1 MDNNNQLTRFG
12 IITVRK
18 VISGYQVSKTQQFG
32 LVTLRI
38 IYSTHQQHIKGKNL
52 LEDFKNSFIL
62 QKASS
67 LTNPPNCS
75 FRHYKKSYFLS
86 LCIVESCL
94 FVAWYCQTFK
104 KCFLLHL
111 IVDGIPF
118 VLCLSRPLQALEY
131 KLISESKLPTWR
143 LLIQRPSGKDGCQ
156 RKMGHSLSLW
166 GPPTPFPPF

>member
-12 IITVRK
+12 IITIRK
-18 VISGYQVSKTQQFG
+18 VILGHQVSKTQQFG

-104 KCFLLHL
+104 KCFLLH
-111 IVDGIPF
+111 F
-118 VLCLSRPLQALEY
+118 VLCLSSPLQALQY

-143 LLIQRPSGKDGCQ
+143 LLIQRPSGNHGCQ
-156 RKMGHSLSLW
+156 RKMDRSLSLW